1 MEYEVLKKSI
11 EKILRVYNG
20 EILPE
25 ATFETELGAD
35 SIDVAQI
42 MKLVEEE
49 LAIKLPVDEWA
60 ACGTVGD
67 ALKLILR
74 VKNNE

>member
-1 MEYEVLKKSI
+1 MEYEILKKAI
-11 EKILRVYNG
+11 EKILQVYNG

-35 SIDVAQI
+35 SIDMAQI

-49 LAIKLPVDEWA
+49 LGIKLPAEEW
-60 ACGTVGD
+60 GRSVTVGD
-67 ALKLILR
+67 ALELIMR
-74 VKNNE
+74 VKANE

>member
-25 ATFETELGAD
+25 ATFENMLGAD
-35 SIDVAQI
+35 SIDMAQI

-49 LAIKLPVDEWA
+49 LAISLPVGEWA
-60 ACGTVGD
+60 ECETVGD
-67 ALKLILR
+67 ALELILR